1 VRTVQFS
8 FDSLKQ
14 SAFGIDRFRHD
25 HPGKMATRRGSS
37 ARSDGNASTT
47 SLFSENG
54 TFGICCI
61 RINNITM
68 KSEPTCRCTRMRRFR
83 VMFGALAACSLCLSW
98 AGYTISMFE
107 FEFPTRRGG

>member
-1 VRTVQFS
+1 
-8 FDSLKQ
+8 
-14 SAFGIDRFRHD
+14 
-25 HPGKMATRRGSS
+25 
-37 ARSDGNASTT
+37 
-47 SLFSENG
+47 LFSENG